1 MATRAE
7 IEAEMAQRLGT
18 APKKRTRAEIEA
30 EMAQKLGSFK
40 APQAMS
46 EYEKSAEYRDLR
58 DRAFRDLEKDQSF
71 LENAAIGAG
80 GAVAG
85 MGRGLQQ
92 LGARAIGADEKLAE
106 LQAEEAD
113 IRSRMKPVSESAGGI
128 TGNILAN
135 AAMFL
140 APGSAV
146 TKAGQA
152 AGKTA
157 VLAPRAAQL
166 LTAMLGEGALGAV
179 GGALQPT
186 VEGES
191 LAENVK
197 SSAALNALFPALGA
211 GIKSAPVQKAADTV
225 LDYTPILAG
234 RRREARNLVTKAAHD
249 AEVAAVKAANAEA
262 KQKYAAEV
270 AADRAGYKQAV
281 ATTKEQQRAAELE
294 AKRQTQ
300 YAQALRDQEAV
311 QKATF
316 LDTVAQEK
324 FAKQAGWDKY
334 PQNKLEFEDQIK
346 RLGSEYGALI
356 EPVRMQMPK
365 VDDILARPNST
376 IGRYVEKLSPEPK
389 NVSADA
395 LLMGKRSD
403 GFIKGETYKEVRSD
417 ITEALQTAEGD
428 ARADLKDLLARLDAN
443 FEAAIP
449 PDKLA
454 DVVKKREQYAISST
468 VRSGKWRPDE
478 GMDLAAV
485 MDRLD
490 KREIAPEVRDDLYK
504 WYRAREQ
511 AKDVGRVDEFLPD
524 NIPEPDLPPVREAP
538 ELLPAPAPLKLE
550 KADVVR
556 LMGTVGGLGSL
567 MGYGLGAAPAGA
579 VLASLPVAA
588 SVVKQATNPRV
599 AKTVNALRRGATI
612 GYGTVL
618 APNAST
624 KESE

>member
-46 EYEKSAEYRDLR
+46 EYEKSAEYRNVR

-113 IRSRMKPVSESAGGI
+113 IRSRMKPVSESGGGI

-152 AGKTA
+152 AGRTA
-157 VLAPRAAQL
+157 VLAPKAAQL

-211 GIKSAPVQKAADTV
+211 GIKSTPVQKAADTV
-225 LDYTPILAG
+225 LDYTPIFAG

-249 AEVAAVKAANAEA
+249 AEIAAYNASKAEA
-262 KQKYAAEV
+262 AQATKV
-270 AADRAGYKQAV
+270 AK
-281 ATTKEQQRAAELE
+281 
-294 AKRQTQ
+294 
-300 YAQALRDQEAV
+300 ALRDQELMAPA
-311 QKATF
+311 KEAEA
-316 LDTVAQEK
+316 VAQSTI
-324 FAKQAGWDKY
+324 AKAAGWDVF
-334 PQNKLEFEDQIK
+334 PTNKMDAEAALEKVGAQ
-346 RLGSEYGALI
+346 YGEALK
-356 EPVRMQMPK
+356 PVRMPMPEL
-365 VDDILARPNST
+365 DDAMLEKGSPVGSYVKT
-376 IGRYVEKLSPEPK
+376 LQKGVEKEGA
-389 NVSADA
+389 VS
-395 LLMGKRSD
+395 
-403 GFIKGETYKEVRSD
+403 GELYKSTR
-417 ITEALQTAEGD
+417 AELVK
-428 ARADLKDLLARLDAN
+428 ARK
-443 FEAAIP
+443 AATQSEERRQLGELI
-449 PDKLA
+449 
-454 DVVKKREQYAISST
+454 
-468 VRSGKWRPDE
+468 
-478 GMDLAAV
+478 
-485 MDRLD
+485 DRLD
-490 KREIAPEVRDDLYK
+490 QQLETSVPPELKGDILRLRKQYMTGATVVDADWAPGIGPDVKALRKRFDKRKADASIRDPLYT
-504 WYRAREQ
+504 AESM
-511 AKDVGRVDEFLPD
+511 
-524 NIPEPDLPPVREAP
+524 VREAKEATKAPFEAISPAMAKP
-538 ELLPAPAPLKLE
+538 ENLVLE
-550 KADVVR
+550 KADPFRMFSV
-556 LMGTVGGLGSL
+556 LGAAGALGTA
-567 MGYGLGAAPAGA
+567 GLGAAPAGA
-579 VLASLPVAA
+579 ILASLPVAA